1 MTRLALVTGAAGF
14 IGSCVVRQLLDEG
27 HAVIGIGHAG
37 VRPFGAPGYRWHEA
51 EVDLPSLH
59 ALECVPDV
67 VIHCAGSAS
76 VARSIESP
84 EKERQR
90 TIGSAAAVLDF
101 AAAAAPQARLVL
113 ISSAAVYGH
122 VNSQPIAESEPSV
135 PVSPYGEYKRQAEE
149 MWRAQASLHKLQG
162 VIVRLFSV
170 YGEGLRKQ
178 LLWDACVKLCAGNGE
193 FGGTG
198 NESRD
203 WLYVDDAARLLVLAS
218 GRATS
223 ACPVVNGG
231 SGQAVPVR
239 QILEELSSALGL
251 RMVPRF
257 NGVVRPG
264 DPMRYLADIMR
275 ARAWGWQ
282 PRLEWREGIR
292 RYAHWFRGGAV

>member
-14 IGSCVVRQLLDEG
+14 IGSYVVRQLLEEG
-27 HAVIGIGHAG
+27 CSVVGIGHAG
-37 VRPFGAPGYRWHEA
+37 ARTLNAPGYRWREA
-51 EVDLPSLH
+51 EVDLPSLR
-59 ALECVPDV
+59 ALGCVPDV
-67 VIHCAGSAS
+67 VIHCAGGAS

-84 EKERQR
+84 EMERQR

-101 AAAAAPQARLVL
+101 AAVTAPQARLVL

-122 VNSQPIAESEPSV
+122 VDSQPIAETEPLA

-149 MWRAQASLHKLQG
+149 MWRAQASLRKLQG

-178 LLWDACVKLCAGNGE
+178 LLWDACVKLCAGNAE

-203 WLYVDDAARLLVLAS
+203 WLYAADAARLLVLAS
-218 GRATS
+218 MHANP

-231 SGQAVPVR
+231 SGEAIPVR
-239 QILEELSSALGL
+239 EVLKELSNALDL
-251 RMVPRF
+251 PIAPRF
-257 NGVVRPG
+257 SGLARPG
-264 DPMRYLADIMR
+264 DPARYQADVSR
-275 ARAWGWQ
+275 AHAWGWL
-282 PRLEWREGIR
+282 PEIDWRAGIG
-292 RYAHWFRGGAV
+292 RYARWFRNGAA